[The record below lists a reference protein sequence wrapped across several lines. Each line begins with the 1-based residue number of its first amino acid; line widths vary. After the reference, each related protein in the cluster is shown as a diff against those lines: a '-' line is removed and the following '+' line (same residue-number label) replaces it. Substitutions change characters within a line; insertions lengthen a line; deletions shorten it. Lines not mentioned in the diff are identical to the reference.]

1 MMAKKIDKQ
10 CQDWR
15 AEANDIKRKAILD
28 MADDI
33 LENERYQNEFGDE

>member
-1 MMAKKIDKQ
+1 MMAKN
-10 CQDWR
+10 
-15 AEANDIKRKAILD
+15 AEANDEADGRKAIID